1 MKRIALAVISICLVI
16 ASVFGFFAAAAGLE
30 DITGILRRSNL
41 QNDDI
46 RDSIALISERYDEI
60 KDNGGDKT
68 AKNYATAVVTDKYG
82 SSKISA
88 GQKQYDEGKAQL
100 DKGQKEYDAAKAQLD
115 KGKADY
121 AAAEKLIAEK
131 EKEIA
136 DGEKQIADGEKQIAD
151 GEKQLAKAKKQRDEG
166 QAKLDEVTP
175 IYNKAK
181 PYYDKLHGTTG
192 GNYTEAGLNIL
203 LRSLGYNKTVTEL
216 FNEYDAAKQQ
226 LADADRQIADAEL
239 QLEEGKQ
246 QLAAGKEQLAA
257 GKEQLAAGKEQLA
270 AAKKQLD
277 DGDAQLAAGKAKLDD
292 GKAQLADAAEQLA
305 AGKRKMASNSASMAN
320 DLQNLEEM
328 EDAQEIVDAGI
339 KILLANDGIAEKV
352 TDRED
357 YDEVLA
363 AASAYVE
370 EEADSVQQ
378 ELALRQQLYSL
389 LRILA
394 VIGLVAGAI
403 GILVAFRPK
412 LQTLVAALVLAC
424 AAALSAA
431 ALNIYGYV
439 NDYRYFVYALED
451 GSGNGSLQFAA
462 MMAILVAALLAV
474 IVCIVCTKAYKRGVV
489 PAGAAP
495 AAVKAAKPE
504 KKEKPRR
511 VIKTD
516 EDDDDNGWGSADAAP
531 APAAPAPAAPA
542 AEEKVIRPEP
552 TAAPDEPTVVDGSTI
567 PSDLVARMQ
576 AQTKRLNEETERME
590 TEARRKEEETR
601 QQDFE
606 AARREYEEA
615 LRKFEEARKNSK

>member
-1 MKRIALAVISICLVI
+1 MVH
-16 ASVFGFFAAAAGLE
+16 
-30 DITGILRRSNL
+30 
-41 QNDDI
+41 Q
-46 RDSIALISERYDEI
+46 
-60 KDNGGDKT
+60 
-68 AKNYATAVVTDKYG
+68 
-82 SSKISA
+82 
-88 GQKQYDEGKAQL
+88 
-100 DKGQKEYDAAKAQLD
+100 
-115 KGKADY
+115 
-121 AAAEKLIAEK
+121 
-131 EKEIA
+131 
-136 DGEKQIADGEKQIAD
+136 
-151 GEKQLAKAKKQRDEG
+151 
-166 QAKLDEVTP
+166 
-175 IYNKAK
+175 
-181 PYYDKLHGTTG
+181 
-192 GNYTEAGLNIL
+192 
-203 LRSLGYNKTVTEL
+203 
-216 FNEYDAAKQQ
+216 
-226 LADADRQIADAEL
+226 
-239 QLEEGKQ
+239 
-246 QLAAGKEQLAA
+246 AAGKQ
-257 GKEQLAAGKEQLA
+257 QLA

-352 TDRED
+352 TNRED

-424 AAALSAA
+424 AAAASAA

-531 APAAPAPAAPA
+531 APAAPAV
-542 AEEKVIRPEP
+542 EEKVIRPEP

-576 AQTKRLNEETERME
+576 AQTKRLNEETERRLAERTGMATPE
-590 TEARRKEEETR
+590 SA
-601 QQDFE
+601 Q
-606 AARREYEEA
+606 A
-615 LRKFEEARKNSK
+615 

>member
-30 DITGILRRSNL
+30 DITGIVRRSNL

-46 RDSIALISERYDEI
+46 RDSIDLISERYDEI
-60 KDNGGDKT
+60 KDKGGDKT

-131 EKEIA
+131 EQEIA
-136 DGEKQIADGEKQIAD
+136 DAEKQIADGEKAIAD
-151 GEKQLAKAKKQRDEG
+151 GEKQLAEAKKQRDEG

-203 LRSLGYNKTVTEL
+203 LRKLGYNKTVTEL

-246 QLAAGKEQLAA
+246 QLADGKQQLADGKEQLAA
-257 GKEQLAAGKEQLA
+257 GKKQLA

-305 AGKRKMASNSASMAN
+305 AGKRKMASNSAAMAN

-328 EDAQEIVDAGI
+328 GDAQEIVDAGI

-412 LQTLVAALVLAC
+412 FPMLVAALVLAC

-451 GSGNGSLQFAA
+451 GSGDGSLQFAA
-462 MMAILVAALLAV
+462 MMAILVTALLAV
-474 IVCIVCTKAYKRGVV
+474 IVCIVCTKAYKRGVAPAAV

-504 KKEKPRR
+504 KEEKPRR
-511 VIKTD
+511 VRKTD
-516 EDDDDNGWGSADAAP
+516 EDEDDNGWGSAD
-531 APAAPAPAAPA
+531 AAPAPAAPA

-552 TAAPDEPTVVDGSTI
+552 AAAPDEPTVVDSAI
-567 PSDLVARMQ
+567 PADLVARMQ

-590 TEARRKEEETR
+590 QEARRKEEETR

>member
-30 DITGILRRSNL
+30 DITGIVRRSNL

-46 RDSIALISERYDEI
+46 RDSIDLISERYDEI
-60 KDNGGDKT
+60 KDKGGDKT

-131 EKEIA
+131 EQEIA
-136 DGEKQIADGEKQIAD
+136 DAEKQIADGEKAIAD
-151 GEKQLAKAKKQRDEG
+151 GEKQLAEAKKQRDEG

-203 LRSLGYNKTVTEL
+203 LRKLGYNKTVTEL

-246 QLAAGKEQLAA
+246 QLADGKQQLADGKEQLAA
-257 GKEQLAAGKEQLA
+257 GKKQLA

-305 AGKRKMASNSASMAN
+305 AGKRKMASNSAAMAN

-328 EDAQEIVDAGI
+328 GDAQEIVDAGI

-412 LQTLVAALVLAC
+412 FPMLVAALVLAC

-451 GSGNGSLQFAA
+451 GSGDGSLQFAA
-462 MMAILVAALLAV
+462 MMAILVTALLAV
-474 IVCIVCTKAYKRGVV
+474 IVCIVCTKAYKRGVAPAAV

-504 KKEKPRR
+504 KEEKPRR
-511 VIKTD
+511 VRKTD
-516 EDDDDNGWGSADAAP
+516 EDEDDNGWGSAD
-531 APAAPAPAAPA
+531 AAPAPAAPA

-552 TAAPDEPTVVDGSTI
+552 TAAPDEPTVVDSAI
-567 PSDLVARMQ
+567 PADLVARMQ

-590 TEARRKEEETR
+590 QEARRKEEETR

>member
-60 KDNGGDKT
+60 KDKGGDKT

-131 EKEIA
+131 EQKIA
-136 DGEKQIADGEKQIAD
+136 DAEKQIADGEKAIAD
-151 GEKQLAKAKKQRDEG
+151 GEEQLDKAKKQRDEG

-192 GNYTEAGLNIL
+192 GNYTEVGLNIL

-246 QLAAGKEQLAA
+246 QLADGKQQLADGKEQLAA
-257 GKEQLAAGKEQLA
+257 GKKQLA

-305 AGKRKMASNSASMAN
+305 AGKRKMASNSAAMAN

-451 GSGNGSLQFAA
+451 GSGDGSLQFAA
-462 MMAILVAALLAV
+462 MMAILVTALLAV
-474 IVCIVCTKAYKRGVV
+474 IVCIVCTKAYKRGVAPAAV

-516 EDDDDNGWGSADAAP
+516 EDDDDNGWGSAD
-531 APAAPAPAAPA
+531 AAPAPAAPA

-590 TEARRKEEETR
+590 AEARRKEEETR

>member
-192 GNYTEAGLNIL
+192 GNYTEVGLNIL

-424 AAALSAA
+424 AAAVSAA

-590 TEARRKEEETR
+590 AEARRKEEETR

>member
-30 DITGILRRSNL
+30 DITGIVRRSNL

-46 RDSIALISERYDEI
+46 RDSIDLISERYDEI
-60 KDNGGDKT
+60 KDKDGDKT

-131 EKEIA
+131 EQEIA
-136 DGEKQIADGEKQIAD
+136 DAEKQIADGEKAIAD
-151 GEKQLAKAKKQRDEG
+151 GEKQLAEAKKQRDEG

-192 GNYTEAGLNIL
+192 GNYTEVGLNIL
-203 LRSLGYNKTVTEL
+203 LRKLGYNKTVTEL

-226 LADADRQIADAEL
+226 LAAADRQIADAEL

-246 QLAAGKEQLAA
+246 QLADGKEQLAD
-257 GKEQLAAGKEQLA
+257 GKEQLADGKKQLA

-305 AGKRKMASNSASMAN
+305 AGKRKMANNSAAMAN

-352 TDRED
+352 TDRGD

-394 VIGLVAGAI
+394 VIGLVAGAV
-403 GILVAFRPK
+403 GIIVAFRPK
-412 LQTLVAALVLAC
+412 FPTLVAALVFAC

-451 GSGNGSLQFAA
+451 GSGDGSLQFAA

-474 IVCIVCTKAYKRGVV
+474 IVCIVCTKAYKRGVAPAAV

-511 VIKTD
+511 VRKTD
-516 EDDDDNGWGSADAAP
+516 EDDDDNGWGSDAP
-531 APAAPAPAAPA
+531 APAAPI

-552 TAAPDEPTVVDGSTI
+552 AAAPDEPTVADGSTI
-567 PSDLVARMQ
+567 PADLVARMQ
-576 AQTKRLNEETERME
+576 AQTKRLNEETQRME
-590 TEARRKEEETR
+590 QEARRKEEETR

>member
-46 RDSIALISERYDEI
+46 RDSIALISKRYDEI
-60 KDNGGDKT
+60 KGNGGDKT
-68 AKNYATAVVTDKYG
+68 AKNFAKAVVTDKYG

-136 DGEKQIADGEKQIAD
+136 DGEKQIADGEKQ
-151 GEKQLAKAKKQRDEG
+151 LAKAKKQRDEG

-192 GNYTEAGLNIL
+192 GNYTEVGLNIL

-257 GKEQLAAGKEQLA
+257 GKEQLAA
-270 AAKKQLD
+270 AKKQLD
-277 DGDAQLAAGKAKLDD
+277 NGDAQLAAGKAKLDD

-424 AAALSAA
+424 AAAASAA

-531 APAAPAPAAPA
+531 APAAPAV
-542 AEEKVIRPEP
+542 EEKVIRPEP

>member
-136 DGEKQIADGEKQIAD
+136 DGEKQIADGEKQ
-151 GEKQLAKAKKQRDEG
+151 LAKAKKQRDEG

-192 GNYTEAGLNIL
+192 GNYTEVGLNIL

-257 GKEQLAAGKEQLA
+257 GKEQLAA
-270 AAKKQLD
+270 AKKQLD
-277 DGDAQLAAGKAKLDD
+277 NGDAQLAAGKAKLDD

-352 TDRED
+352 TNRED

-424 AAALSAA
+424 AAAASAA

-531 APAAPAPAAPA
+531 APAAPAV
-542 AEEKVIRPEP
+542 EEKVIRPEP

>member
-30 DITGILRRSNL
+30 DITGIVRRSNL

-46 RDSIALISERYDEI
+46 RDSIDLISERYDEI
-60 KDNGGDKT
+60 KDKGGDKT

-131 EKEIA
+131 EQEIA
-136 DGEKQIADGEKQIAD
+136 DAEKQIADGEKAIAD
-151 GEKQLAKAKKQRDEG
+151 GEKQLAEAKKQRDEG

-203 LRSLGYNKTVTEL
+203 LRKLGYNKTVTEL

-246 QLAAGKEQLAA
+246 QLADGKQQLADGKEQLAA
-257 GKEQLAAGKEQLA
+257 GKKQLA

-305 AGKRKMASNSASMAN
+305 AGKRKMASNSAAMAN

-328 EDAQEIVDAGI
+328 GDAQEIVDAGI

-412 LQTLVAALVLAC
+412 FPMLVAALVLAC

-451 GSGNGSLQFAA
+451 GSGDGSLQFAA
-462 MMAILVAALLAV
+462 MMAILVTALLAV
-474 IVCIVCTKAYKRGVV
+474 IVCIVCTKAYKRGVAPAAV
-489 PAGAAP
+489 PAGAAH

-511 VIKTD
+511 VKKTD

-531 APAAPAPAAPA
+531 APAAPA

-552 TAAPDEPTVVDGSTI
+552 AAAPDEPTVVDSAI
-567 PSDLVARMQ
+567 PAALVARMQ

-590 TEARRKEEETR
+590 AEARRKEEETR

>member
-60 KDNGGDKT
+60 KDKGGDKT

-121 AAAEKLIAEK
+121 TAAEKLIAEK
-131 EKEIA
+131 EQEIA
-136 DGEKQIADGEKQIAD
+136 DAEKQIADGEKAIAD
-151 GEKQLAKAKKQRDEG
+151 GEEQLDKAKKQRDEG

-203 LRSLGYNKTVTEL
+203 LRKLGYNKTVTEL

-246 QLAAGKEQLAA
+246 QLADGKQQLADGKEQLAA
-257 GKEQLAAGKEQLA
+257 GKKQLA

-305 AGKRKMASNSASMAN
+305 AGKRKMASNSAAMAN

-328 EDAQEIVDAGI
+328 GDAQEIVDAGI

-412 LQTLVAALVLAC
+412 FPMLVAALVLAC

-451 GSGNGSLQFAA
+451 GSGDGSLQFAA

-474 IVCIVCTKAYKRGVV
+474 IVCIVCTKAYKRGVAPAAV

-504 KKEKPRR
+504 KKEKTRR
-511 VIKTD
+511 VKKTD

-531 APAAPAPAAPA
+531 APAAPA

-552 TAAPDEPTVVDGSTI
+552 AAAPDEPTVVDSAI
-567 PSDLVARMQ
+567 PADLVARMQ

-590 TEARRKEEETR
+590 QEARRKEEETR

>member
-30 DITGILRRSNL
+30 DITGIVRRSNL

-46 RDSIALISERYDEI
+46 RNSIDLISERYDEI
-60 KDNGGDKT
+60 KGNGGDKT
-68 AKNYATAVVTDKYG
+68 AKNFAKAVVTDKYG

-131 EKEIA
+131 EQKIA
-136 DGEKQIADGEKQIAD
+136 DAEKQIADGEKAIAD
-151 GEKQLAKAKKQRDEG
+151 GEEQLDKAKKQRDEG

-192 GNYTEAGLNIL
+192 GNYTEVGLNIL

-246 QLAAGKEQLAA
+246 QLADGKEQLAA
-257 GKEQLAAGKEQLA
+257 GKEQLAAGKKQLA

-305 AGKRKMASNSASMAN
+305 AGKRKMASNSAAMAN

-328 EDAQEIVDAGI
+328 EDAQDIVDAGI

-403 GILVAFRPK
+403 GIIVAFRPK
-412 LQTLVAALVLAC
+412 FPTLVAALVLAC

-451 GSGNGSLQFAA
+451 GSGDGSLQFAA

-474 IVCIVCTKAYKRGVV
+474 IVCIVCTKAYKRGVAPAAV

-511 VIKTD
+511 VKKTD

-531 APAAPAPAAPA
+531 APATPA

-552 TAAPDEPTVVDGSTI
+552 TAAPDEPTVVDSAI
-567 PSDLVARMQ
+567 PADLVARMQ

-590 TEARRKEEETR
+590 QETRRKEEETR

>member
-30 DITGILRRSNL
+30 DITGIVRRSNL

-46 RDSIALISERYDEI
+46 RNSIDLISKRYAEI
-60 KDNGGDKT
+60 KGNGGDKT
-68 AKNYATAVVTDKYG
+68 AKNFAKAVVTNKYG

-131 EKEIA
+131 EQKIA
-136 DGEKQIADGEKQIAD
+136 DAEKQIADGEKAIAD
-151 GEKQLAKAKKQRDEG
+151 GEEQLDKAKKQRDEG

-192 GNYTEAGLNIL
+192 GNYTEVGLNIL

-246 QLAAGKEQLAA
+246 QLADGKQQLADGKEQLAA
-257 GKEQLAAGKEQLA
+257 GKKQLA

-305 AGKRKMASNSASMAN
+305 AGKRKMASNSAAMAN

-531 APAAPAPAAPA
+531 APAAPA

-590 TEARRKEEETR
+590 AEARRKEEETR

>member
-136 DGEKQIADGEKQIAD
+136 DGEKQIADGEKQ
-151 GEKQLAKAKKQRDEG
+151 LAKAKKQRDEG

-192 GNYTEAGLNIL
+192 GNYTEAGLNFL
-203 LRSLGYNKTVTEL
+203 LRKAGYNKTITDL

-246 QLAAGKEQLAA
+246 QLAA

-424 AAALSAA
+424 AAAASAA

-531 APAAPAPAAPA
+531 APAAPA

-590 TEARRKEEETR
+590 AEARRKEEETR

>member
-1 MKRIALAVISICLVI
+1 MKRIALAVISICLVV

-60 KDNGGDKT
+60 KDKGGDKT

-131 EKEIA
+131 EQEIA
-136 DGEKQIADGEKQIAD
+136 DAEKQIADGEKAIAD
-151 GEKQLAKAKKQRDEG
+151 GEKQLAEAKKQRDEG

-192 GNYTEAGLNIL
+192 GNYTEVGLNIL
-203 LRSLGYNKTVTEL
+203 LRKLGYNKTVTEL

-226 LADADRQIADAEL
+226 LADADRKIADAEL

-246 QLAAGKEQLAA
+246 QLADGKEQLAA
-257 GKEQLAAGKEQLA
+257 GKEQLAAGKKQLA

-305 AGKRKMASNSASMAN
+305 AGKRKMASNSAAMAN

-352 TDRED
+352 TDRGD

-394 VIGLVAGAI
+394 VIGLVAGAV
-403 GILVAFRPK
+403 GIIVAFRPK
-412 LQTLVAALVLAC
+412 FPTLVAALVLAC

-451 GSGNGSLQFAA
+451 GSGDGSLQFAA

-474 IVCIVCTKAYKRGVV
+474 IVCIVCTKAYKRGVAPAAV

-511 VIKTD
+511 VRKTD
-516 EDDDDNGWGSADAAP
+516 EDDDDNGWGSDAP
-531 APAAPAPAAPA
+531 APAAPI

-552 TAAPDEPTVVDGSTI
+552 AAAPDEPTVADGSTI
-567 PSDLVARMQ
+567 PADLVARMQ
-576 AQTKRLNEETERME
+576 AQTKRLNEETQRME
-590 TEARRKEEETR
+590 QEARRKEEETR

>member
-60 KDNGGDKT
+60 KDKGGDKT

-131 EKEIA
+131 EQEIA
-136 DGEKQIADGEKQIAD
+136 DAEKQIADGEKAIAD
-151 GEKQLAKAKKQRDEG
+151 GEEQLDKAKKQRDKS
-166 QAKLDEVTP
+166 QADLDDVTP

-203 LRSLGYNKTVTEL
+203 LRSLGYDKTVTEL
-216 FNEYDAAKQQ
+216 FEEYESAKQQ
-226 LADADRQIADAEL
+226 LADADRKIADAEL

-246 QLAAGKEQLAA
+246 QLADGKQQLADGKEQLAA
-257 GKEQLAAGKEQLA
+257 GKNQLA

-305 AGKRKMASNSASMAN
+305 AGKRKMANNSAAMAN

-352 TDRED
+352 TDRGD

-394 VIGLVAGAI
+394 VIGLVAGAV

-412 LQTLVAALVLAC
+412 FPTLVAALVFAC

-451 GSGNGSLQFAA
+451 GSGDGSLQFAA
-462 MMAILVAALLAV
+462 MMAILVTALLAV
-474 IVCIVCTKAYKRGVV
+474 IVCIVCTKAYKRGVAPAAV

-511 VIKTD
+511 VKKTD

-531 APAAPAPAAPA
+531 APAAPA

-552 TAAPDEPTVVDGSTI
+552 AAAPDEPTVVDSAI
-567 PSDLVARMQ
+567 PADLVARMQ

-590 TEARRKEEETR
+590 AEARRKEEETR

>member
-1 MKRIALAVISICLVI
+1 
-16 ASVFGFFAAAAGLE
+16 
-30 DITGILRRSNL
+30 
-41 QNDDI
+41 
-46 RDSIALISERYDEI
+46 
-60 KDNGGDKT
+60 
-68 AKNYATAVVTDKYG
+68 
-82 SSKISA
+82 
-88 GQKQYDEGKAQL
+88 
-100 DKGQKEYDAAKAQLD
+100 
-115 KGKADY
+115 
-121 AAAEKLIAEK
+121 
-131 EKEIA
+131 
-136 DGEKQIADGEKQIAD
+136 
-151 GEKQLAKAKKQRDEG
+151 
-166 QAKLDEVTP
+166 
-175 IYNKAK
+175 
-181 PYYDKLHGTTG
+181 
-192 GNYTEAGLNIL
+192 
-203 LRSLGYNKTVTEL
+203 
-216 FNEYDAAKQQ
+216 
-226 LADADRQIADAEL
+226 
-239 QLEEGKQ
+239 
-246 QLAAGKEQLAA
+246 
-257 GKEQLAAGKEQLA
+257 
-270 AAKKQLD
+270 
-277 DGDAQLAAGKAKLDD
+277 
-292 GKAQLADAAEQLA
+292 
-305 AGKRKMASNSASMAN
+305 
-320 DLQNLEEM
+320 M

-403 GILVAFRPK
+403 GILVSFRPK

-424 AAALSAA
+424 AAAASAA

-462 MMAILVAALLAV
+462 MMVILVAALLAV

-531 APAAPAPAAPA
+531 APAAPAV
-542 AEEKVIRPEP
+542 EEKVIRPEP

-590 TEARRKEEETR
+590 QEARRKEEETR

>member
-88 GQKQYDEGKAQL
+88 GQKQYDQGKAQL

-131 EKEIA
+131 EKE
-136 DGEKQIADGEKQIAD
+136 IADGEKQIAD

-192 GNYTEAGLNIL
+192 GNYTEVGLNIL

-277 DGDAQLAAGKAKLDD
+277 DGDTQLAAGKAKLDD

-412 LQTLVAALVLAC
+412 LQTLVVALVLAC

-451 GSGNGSLQFAA
+451 GSGDGSLQFAA

-495 AAVKAAKPE
+495 AAVKAAKSE

-511 VIKTD
+511 VKKTD
-516 EDDDDNGWGSADAAP
+516 EDDDDNGWGSAD
-531 APAAPAPAAPA
+531 AAPAPAAPA

-552 TAAPDEPTVVDGSTI
+552 TAAPDEPTVVDGAI
-567 PSDLVARMQ
+567 PADLVARMQ

-590 TEARRKEEETR
+590 QEARRKEEETR

>member
-46 RDSIALISERYDEI
+46 RDSITLISKRYNEI
-60 KDNGGDKT
+60 KDKGGDKT

-131 EKEIA
+131 EQEIA
-136 DGEKQIADGEKQIAD
+136 DAEKQIAD
-151 GEKQLAKAKKQRDEG
+151 GEKQLAEAKKQRDEG

-246 QLAAGKEQLAA
+246 QLADGKQQLAA

-305 AGKRKMASNSASMAN
+305 AGKRKMASNSAAMAN

-352 TDRED
+352 TDRGD

-394 VIGLVAGAI
+394 VIGLVAGAV
-403 GILVAFRPK
+403 GIIVAFRPK
-412 LQTLVAALVLAC
+412 FPTLVAALVLAC

-451 GSGNGSLQFAA
+451 GSGDGSLQFAA

-474 IVCIVCTKAYKRGVV
+474 IVCIVCTKAYKRGVAPAAV

-511 VIKTD
+511 VKKTD
-516 EDDDDNGWGSADAAP
+516 EDDDDNGWGSAD
-531 APAAPAPAAPA
+531 AAPAPAAPA

-552 TAAPDEPTVVDGSTI
+552 TAAPDEPTVVDSAI
-567 PSDLVARMQ
+567 PADLVARMQ
-576 AQTKRLNEETERME
+576 AQTMRLNEETERME
-590 TEARRKEEETR
+590 QEARRKEEETR

>member
-60 KDNGGDKT
+60 KGNGGDKA
-68 AKNYATAVVTDKYG
+68 AKNFAKAVVTDKYG

-131 EKEIA
+131 EQKIA
-136 DGEKQIADGEKQIAD
+136 DAEKQIADGEKAIAD
-151 GEKQLAKAKKQRDEG
+151 GEEQLDKAKKQRDEG

-192 GNYTEAGLNIL
+192 GNYTEVGLNIL

-246 QLAAGKEQLAA
+246 QLADGKEQLAA
-257 GKEQLAAGKEQLA
+257 GKEQLAAGKKQLA

-305 AGKRKMASNSASMAN
+305 AGKRKMASNSAAMAN

-352 TDRED
+352 TDRGD

-394 VIGLVAGAI
+394 VIGLVAGAV
-403 GILVAFRPK
+403 GIIVAFRPK
-412 LQTLVAALVLAC
+412 LPTLVTALVLAC

-451 GSGNGSLQFAA
+451 GSGDGSLQFAA
-462 MMAILVAALLAV
+462 MMAILVTALLAV
-474 IVCIVCTKAYKRGVV
+474 IVCIVCTKAYKRGVAPAAV

-511 VIKTD
+511 VKKTD

-531 APAAPAPAAPA
+531 APATPA

-552 TAAPDEPTVVDGSTI
+552 TAAPDEPTVVDSAI
-567 PSDLVARMQ
+567 PADLVARMQ

-590 TEARRKEEETR
+590 QEARRKEEETR

>member
-60 KDNGGDKT
+60 KDKGGDKT

-131 EKEIA
+131 EQEIA
-136 DGEKQIADGEKQIAD
+136 DAEKQIADGEKAIAD
-151 GEKQLAKAKKQRDEG
+151 GEKQLAEAKKQRDEG

-203 LRSLGYNKTVTEL
+203 LRKLGYNKTVTEL

-246 QLAAGKEQLAA
+246 QLADGKQQLADGKEQLAA
-257 GKEQLAAGKEQLA
+257 GKKQLA

-305 AGKRKMASNSASMAN
+305 AGKRKMASNSAAMAN

-328 EDAQEIVDAGI
+328 GDAQEIVDAGI

-412 LQTLVAALVLAC
+412 FPMLVAALVLAC

-451 GSGNGSLQFAA
+451 GSGDGSLQFAA
-462 MMAILVAALLAV
+462 MMAILVTALLAV
-474 IVCIVCTKAYKRGVV
+474 IVCIVCTKAYKRGVAPAAV

-511 VIKTD
+511 VRKTD
-516 EDDDDNGWGSADAAP
+516 EDEDDNGWGSAD
-531 APAAPAPAAPA
+531 AAPAPAAPA

-552 TAAPDEPTVVDGSTI
+552 AAAPDEPTVVDSAI
-567 PSDLVARMQ
+567 PADLVARMQ
-576 AQTKRLNEETERME
+576 AQAKRLNEETERME
-590 TEARRKEEETR
+590 AEARRKEEETR

>member
-1 MKRIALAVISICLVI
+1 MKRIALTVISICLVI
-16 ASVFGFFAAAAGLE
+16 ASVFGFFAAAAGLG
-30 DITGILRRSNL
+30 DITDILRKSNL

-46 RDSIALISERYDEI
+46 RDSIAFISEHYDKI
-60 KDNGGDKT
+60 KDKDGDTT
-68 AKNYATAVVTDKYG
+68 AKDYATAVVTDKYG

-121 AAAEKLIAEK
+121 AAAEALIAQK
-131 EKEIA
+131 EQEIA
-136 DGEKQIADGEKQIAD
+136 DAEQQIADGEKAIAD
-151 GEKQLAKAKKQRDEG
+151 GEAQLAEAKKQRDEG

-203 LRSLGYNKTVTEL
+203 LRSMGYNKTVTEL

-246 QLAAGKEQLAA
+246 QLADGKEQLAA
-257 GKEQLAAGKEQLA
+257 GKQQLAAGKEQLA

-305 AGKRKMASNSASMAN
+305 AGKRKMADNSAAMAD

-328 EDAQEIVDAGI
+328 DGDQEIVEAGI
-339 KILLANDGIAEKV
+339 KILLANEGIAAKV
-352 TDRED
+352 TDREN

-370 EEADSVQQ
+370 EDADNVQQ

-389 LRILA
+389 LRILCA
-394 VIGLVAGAI
+394 VCLVAGAVGVI
-403 GILVAFRPK
+403 VAFRPK
-412 LQTLVAALVLAC
+412 LQALIVALVLAC
-424 AAALSAA
+424 AAAVGSA
-431 ALNIYGYV
+431 ALNIYGYA
-439 NDYRYFVYALED
+439 NDYRYFVYSLGD
-451 GSGNGSLQFAA
+451 GSGDGSLQFAA
-462 MMAILVAALLAV
+462 MIALLVVSVLAAL
-474 IVCIVCTKAYKRGVV
+474 VCLSCTKAYKRGVAAPAAV

-495 AAVKAAKPE
+495 AKGKPAKPA

-511 VIKTD
+511 AKRSD
-516 EDDDDNGWGSADAAP
+516 EDDDDFGWGSAADA
-531 APAAPAPAAPA
+531 
-542 AEEKVIRPEP
+542 KVIKPEP
-552 TAAPDEPTVVDGSTI
+552 TAAPDEPTVADNGA
-567 PSDLVARMQ
+567 PADLAERMREQ
-576 AQTKRLNEETERME
+576 AKRLTEEAQRME
-590 TEARRKEEETR
+590 EQSR
-601 QQDFE
+601 QNDFE

-615 LRKFEEARKNSK
+615 LRKFEEARKKSQQ